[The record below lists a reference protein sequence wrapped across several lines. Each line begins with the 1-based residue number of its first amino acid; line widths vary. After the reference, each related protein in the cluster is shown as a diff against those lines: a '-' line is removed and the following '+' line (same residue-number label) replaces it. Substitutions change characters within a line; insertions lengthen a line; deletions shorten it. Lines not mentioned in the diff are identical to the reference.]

1 MATTNKYQVRLAPSG
16 WAVYEKAT
24 GKQVRSFSGRAF
36 GREQAL
42 AYMYQLNGWKLPAG
56 GFRI

>member
-1 MATTNKYQVRLAPSG
+1 MATSNKYKVCLSPSG

-24 GKQVRSFSGRAF
+24 GQKVRSFSGRAI

-42 AYMYQLNGWKLPAG
+42 AYMYELNGWKLPAG
-56 GFRI
+56 GFRL